1 MTESILNPGPSYR
14 VFAVL
19 STPEGY
25 PDFTRINSAS
35 GWLGTLS
42 EAVEQAVDVIK
53 EIHSEWI
60 EHLDEEK
67 LNRVRQE
74 LFTTQRF
81 PLEPE
86 GDEFEPWQVIILG
99 YHP

>member
-1 MTESILNPGPSYR
+1 MTVSVINSGPSYR
-14 VFAVL
+14 VFAVI

-25 PDFTRINSAS
+25 PDFTRISRAS

-42 EAVEQAVDVIK
+42 EAVEHAIEMIK
-53 EIHSEWI
+53 ERHSEWA

-74 LFTTQRF
+74 LFASWRF
-81 PLEPE
+81 PMEPE
-86 GDEFEPWQVIILG
+86 SDEFIAWQVIILG
-99 YHP
+99 FCP